1 MTYIVDTLLFN
12 LDKNMINSM
21 VLVDYKKAF
30 DMGDHVTLL
39 RKLEAYNLDKNTLFW
54 FKSHL
59 SDRTQLV
66 LLMGQSSSIR
76 TVTADVPQGSM

>member
-12 LDKNMINSM
+12 LDKNMINGM

-30 DMGDHVTLL
+30 DMVDHVTLL
-39 RKLEAYNLDKNTLFW
+39 HKLEAYNLDKNTLFW

-66 LLMGQSSSIR
+66 LFMGQSSSIW
-76 TVTADVPQGSM
+76 TITADVPQGSM

>member
-12 LDKNMINSM
+12 LDKNMINGM
-21 VLVDYKKAF
+21 VLVDYKKAY
-30 DMGDHVTLL
+30 DIADNVTLL

-59 SDRTQLV
+59 TDRTQLV
-66 LLMGQSSSIR
+66 LFMGQSSSIR
-76 TVTADVPQGSM
+76 TITADVPQGSM

>member
-30 DMGDHVTLL
+30 DMVDHVTLL
-39 RKLEAYNLDKNTLFW
+39 RKLDAYNKNTLFW
-54 FKSHL
+54 FKSYL

-66 LLMGQSSSIR
+66 LFMGQSLSIR
-76 TVTADVPQGSM
+76 TITADVPQGSM